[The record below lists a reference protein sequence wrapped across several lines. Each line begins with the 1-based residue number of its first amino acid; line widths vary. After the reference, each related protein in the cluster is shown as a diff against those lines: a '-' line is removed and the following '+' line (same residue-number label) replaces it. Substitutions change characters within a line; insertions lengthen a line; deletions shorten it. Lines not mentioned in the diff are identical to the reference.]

1 MSYQVQFNKDDAF
14 EDIKVIQVPKPLL
27 SSDDEVLVKFILNPV
42 NGSDI
47 EVIRGINGLAP
58 RNYPAVPG
66 VSIYSLFNKPIT
78 NIFRLKELQGLKVLV
93 KKLIEVIYISVYYQY
108 NLIDFSLVKLGQRVV
123 VLLDIEEGQA
133 IGEGTWSSYRVYK
146 QRVLFP
152 VPENL
157 SNEAAAQ
164 AIANPVTAYGLLDK
178 LDAPKGEYIV
188 QSAAASAHGRIFIQ
202 FAKARGLKTI
212 NLVRRKEQIV
222 DLKTIGADEVL
233 NTEDGTDIV
242 EEIKRITNGK
252 SAYGV
257 IDAVGGD
264 LALKLSQVV
273 RDSGAIILYGF
284 LSGFQVNVSG
294 PDLLL
299 RHINY
304 TGFGFTKY
312 FREVG
317 KARYDEVISKVFE
330 LFANEVLPLNSKIF
344 PLEKVSDALRQSLN
358 RDKGEKVFLTHA
370 Q

>member
-1 MSYQVQFNKDDAF
+1 MSYQVQFNKGDTF
-14 EDIKVIQVPKPLL
+14 EDIKVVQVPKPVLKL
-27 SSDDEVLVKFILNPV
+27 DDEVLVKFILNSI

-66 VSIYSLFNKPIT
+66 FEGVARVESIGKNVD
-78 NIFRLKELQGLKVLV
+78 RVKV
-93 KKLIEVIYISVYYQY
+93 
-108 NLIDFSLVKLGQRVV
+108 GQRVV

-133 IGEGTWSSYRVYK
+133 TGEGTWSSYRVYK

-152 VPENL
+152 VPDNV

-212 NLVRRKEQIV
+212 NLVRREEQIA
-222 DLKTIGADEVL
+222 DLKAIGADEVF

-242 EEIKRITNGK
+242 EEIKRITKGK
-252 SAYGV
+252 GAYGV

-273 RDSGAIILYGF
+273 RDNGTIILYGF
-284 LSGFQVNVSG
+284 LGGFQVNVSG

-299 RHINY
+299 RHVNY
-304 TGFGFTKY
+304 TGFGFAKY
-312 FREVG
+312 FRDMG
-317 KARYDEVISKVFE
+317 KAKYDEVISKVFE

-344 PLEKVSDALRQSLN
+344 SLEDVSEALHQSLKP
-358 RDKGEKVFLTHA
+358 DKGEKVFLIHA